1 MVIRICDICK
11 KEHRS
16 DSADRYNSFVS
27 KIENFSRMNLGED
40 IKDVCEDCAGTI
52 RKIYDEVSSKYT
64 AVISKQV
71 KSRIMLELLKR

>member
-16 DSADRYNSFVS
+16 DSTDRYNSFVS
-27 KIENFSRMNLGED
+27 KIDNFTRMNLGED
-40 IKDVCEDCAGTI
+40 IKDVCGDCSGTI
-52 RKIYDEVSSKYT
+52 KKIYDEVSSKYT
-64 AVISKQV
+64 TVISKQV